1 MPDEMVEKAQT
12 LDDAIDNALIA
23 WGMGWDM
30 DGVMACLK
38 EAKDR
43 AALSS
48 ASAEPVA
55 WRTKRHPQEI
65 GHALTDAGMTADEW
79 NRLGFAVEPLYT
91 RPPSEAAIRADERAD
106 VDRTAAE
113 MAVSSLCG
121 ADDGDMSQEW
131 QLSGHQIINLIVMGI
146 KHATAIR
153 ARGGR

>member
-43 AALSS
+43 AALS
-48 ASAEPVA
+48 AANAEPVA
-55 WRTKRHPQEI
+55 T
-65 GHALTDAGMTADEW
+65 
-79 NRLGFAVEPLYT
+79 
-91 RPPSEAAIRADERAD
+91 EAAIRVDEMAAL
-106 VDRTAAE
+106 DRTAAE

-153 ARGGR
+153 ARGRHERAT